1 MRVNEEERGQEEEDL
16 KDKLVIASCKQTVI
30 RSIMKWY
37 RKLELTGYGI
47 IVPCLVC
54 NISVVNTFL
63 HSWPFSWERQHMA
76 TTQELGR

>member
-37 RKLELTGYGI
+37 RKLELTGYLMLRNYSSLSG
-47 IVPCLVC
+47 V
-54 NISVVNTFL
+54 
-63 HSWPFSWERQHMA
+63 
-76 TTQELGR
+76 